1 MHATLLRI
9 AALGG
14 CLALAACSTIDPQ
27 QVGQGQYM
35 QVMNGT
41 DVLLESD
48 ASRAGFQNCANS
60 AYQLMQGN
68 KDLQGRIKCAAEPTT
83 QALPFTYRVRNSKS
97 TAGDHV
103 LPSSAYLVRSR
114 TSVICASS
122 LAATAK
128 EEKTEVFDDRCAGGT
143 ASTMPPATASTGGK
157 GRFFNMASEGQL
169 LLQIAM
175 TSEAQCA
182 DYFSATRKQLA
193 EAPPA
198 TKFDFFCA
206 AGDSSDRLRFKAAI
220 QDDDLGS
227 PLAIAAKTE
236 LICLNAVAEI
246 VKIMVPAIQRARY
259 STTASCSRS
268 N

>member
-1 MHATLLRI
+1 MHVTLLRI

-14 CLALAACSTIDPQ
+14 CLALAACSAIDPQ
-27 QVGQGQYM
+27 QVGQGPYM
-35 QVMNGT
+35 QVMNGP

-60 AYQLMQGN
+60 AYLLMQGTQ
-68 KDLQGRIKCAAEPTT
+68 DLQGRIKCAAEPTT
-83 QALPFTYRVRNSKS
+83 QVLPFTYRVRNSKS

-103 LPSSAYLVRSR
+103 LPSSAYLVRAR

-128 EEKTEVFDDRCAGGT
+128 EEKTEVFDDRCAAGT
-143 ASTMPPATASTGGK
+143 ASTMPALTASTGGK
-157 GRFFNMASEGQL
+157 GRFFNMASQGEL

-175 TSEAQCA
+175 TSDAQCA
-182 DYFSATRKQLA
+182 EYFNATRRQQA

-198 TKFDFFCA
+198 SKFDFFCA
-206 AGDSSDRLRFKAAI
+206 AADASGRLRFKAAI
-220 QDDDLGS
+220 QDDYLGS

-246 VKIMVPAIQRARY
+246 GKIMVPSIQRARY
-259 STTASCSRS
+259 STTAGCSRS
-268 N
+268 Q

>member
-1 MHATLLRI
+1 MHVTLLRF
-9 AALGG
+9 AGLGV
-14 CLALAACSTIDPQ
+14 CLALAACSAIDPQ

-48 ASRAGFQNCANS
+48 ASRAGFQNCSNS

-68 KDLQGRIKCAAEPTT
+68 RDLQGRIRCAVEPTT

-97 TAGDHV
+97 TAADHV

-128 EEKTEVFDDRCAGGT
+128 EEKTEVFEDRCAGGT
-143 ASTMPPATASTGGK
+143 ASAMPPATVSTGGK
-157 GRFFNMASEGQL
+157 GRFFNMASEGQI

-182 DYFSATRKQLA
+182 DYFSATRKQLS

-206 AGDSSDRLRFKAAI
+206 GGDASGRLRFKAAI
-220 QDDDLGS
+220 QDDYLGS
-227 PLAIAAKTE
+227 PLMIAARTE
-236 LICLNAVAEI
+236 LICLNAVAEM
-246 VKIMVPAIQRARY
+246 VKIMIPTIQRARY